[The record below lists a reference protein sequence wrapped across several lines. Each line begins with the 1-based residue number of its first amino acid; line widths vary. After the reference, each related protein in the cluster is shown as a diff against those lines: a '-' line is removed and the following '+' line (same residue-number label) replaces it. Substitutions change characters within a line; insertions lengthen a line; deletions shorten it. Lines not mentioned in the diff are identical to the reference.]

1 MSLDYLIVGFLQR
14 SLLLLFL
21 ALYTVEII
29 TIFFSSKNCLYVRLH
44 CLNDGREPTKKDWK

>member
-21 ALYTVEII
+21 ALIYCQNYQYSSHLKTACVLDC
-29 TIFFSSKNCLYVRLH
+29 TISIKGELYAIRV
-44 CLNDGREPTKKDWK
+44 